1 MVSRYCLKIL
11 SSKSCSYWMKGAFVK
26 IIFGLGD
33 GIAEPAAIN
42 HFFISVSRW
51 HFILKSIFRGTFA
64 LFNFHWKTK
73 VYAVR
78 VNIVIIGQLYLKVKL
93 FHVLV
98 GAMGKFFF
106 RVYIFK
112 HSLESHIECFRNISG
127 NVIVI
132 LVFLFFFYFIF
143 CIVIVRS
150 CSVYG
155 RGQSYVVKDRN
166 VKPRQTSSAFLF
178 ASWFR

>member
-1 MVSRYCLKIL
+1 MC
-11 SSKSCSYWMKGAFVK
+11 
-26 IIFGLGD
+26 
-33 GIAEPAAIN
+33 
-42 HFFISVSRW
+42 FI
-51 HFILKSIFRGTFA
+51 RG

-98 GAMGKFFF
+98 GAMGNFFF

-112 HSLESHIECFRNISG
+112 HSLEYHIECFRNISD

-132 LVFLFFFYFIF
+132 LVLLFFFYFIF

-166 VKPRQTSSAFLF
+166 SQAKANFICYFSLHLDLDNQIFLF
-178 ASWFR
+178 LFCYFVVVCCCCCFSFSCSTISSSRAISSVLASGSLSLVSPYTTFLYFLV